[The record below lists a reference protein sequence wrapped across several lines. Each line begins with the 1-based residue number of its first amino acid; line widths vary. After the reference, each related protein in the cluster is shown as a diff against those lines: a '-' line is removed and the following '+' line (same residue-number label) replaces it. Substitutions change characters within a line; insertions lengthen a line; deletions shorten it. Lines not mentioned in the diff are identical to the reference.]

1 MSITEDVTKNEL
13 EGSAASARV
22 ELKRA
27 FLHMSFAQYDQA
39 IAACERAAACAPE
52 HPLPVAL
59 KGSFEMA
66 AGRVRDA
73 LGTLRRAT
81 KRHPGDALSHIY
93 FAEAC
98 FLAGRERQAERAL
111 SRAEKLAEACADIG
125 QQDVGQQDVG
135 QQDVG
140 QQDVDLVGLIE
151 NLRQTWRDIG
161 SSQVP
166 PPLVAVFDEHS
177 DE

>member
-1 MSITEDVTKNEL
+1 MSTIEDVTKNEV
-13 EGSAASARV
+13 EASASSARV

-27 FLHMSFAQYDQA
+27 FLHMSFAQYDEA
-39 IAACERAAACAPE
+39 IAACDRAAACAPE
-52 HPLPVAL
+52 HSLPVAL

-125 QQDVGQQDVG
+125 QQG
-135 QQDVG
+135 VG

-166 PPLVAVFDEHS
+166 PPLVAAFEEHS

>member
-1 MSITEDVTKNEL
+1 MSITEEVKTDEHD
-13 EGSAASARV
+13 ASQSPARV

-27 FLHMSFAQYDQA
+27 YLHMNFAQYDEA
-39 IAACERAAACAPE
+39 IAACARAADQAPD

-98 FLAGRERQAERAL
+98 LLAGRERQGKRALERAE
-111 SRAEKLAEACADIG
+111 ALAG
-125 QQDVGQQDVG
+125 QQKQDG
-135 QQDVG
+135 APH
-140 QQDVDLVGLIE
+140 DVDLAGLI
-151 NLRQTWRDIG
+151 RQVREIWQEID
-161 SSQVP
+161 SAEVP
-166 PPLVAVFDEHS
+166 PPLVAEFDEPS
-177 DE
+177 DA